1 MNLAEIIEQ
10 QYAELDQNP
19 DLASYKKGMV
29 RRTNRA
35 MHELLA
41 LEDWLFLQSPPTTLR
56 VYASVTG
63 TSSTTVAITGG
74 STSYAVVFTGVT
86 PSSTWTGHE
95 FIGPDSKSYTITY
108 VSGSTIYLY
117 SKYEGDTVAASSS
130 WTIDFSRYPLP
141 VDCLRLQTIVDR
153 NLARPQLLYVSQAF
167 DARWNLRRAIGGLS
181 TVAVDEAQR
190 TDRAPDTAPTV
201 ANGGAGSLTVGSTYE
216 YAYSF
221 ILAGRESPMSASAS
235 VTITAGL
242 GEVAV
247 SGMENT
253 KDGPTALET
262 GIRKRLYRRNRTI
275 NGRWLLISDEIPS
288 STTTATDTGAT
299 VSLREAN
306 EYFGSE
312 PYRQSVRF
320 WPTPS
325 ATRDLEIRYVR
336 RVRDLVADSDTP
348 PIPIFAHH
356 YLVYRPLADVCLAHG
371 MESASQFW
379 QAKAD
384 TVFRKLV
391 QTDVQRSNT
400 TMRREPMV
408 FGPSDFPFGLPAWW
422 GPARWPT

>member
-56 VYASVTG
+56 VYASIVG
-63 TSSTTVAITGG
+63 TSTTTVTITGG
-74 STSYAVVFTGVT
+74 SASYAVNFTGVT
-86 PSSTWTGHE
+86 PDSTWIGHE
-95 FIGPDSKSYTITY
+95 FIGPDSKSYVITW
-108 VSGSTIYLY
+108 VSSSTVYLY
-117 SKYEGDTVAASSS
+117 SKYEGDSVTDSSS
-130 WTIDFSRYPLP
+130 WTIDFSRYLLP
-141 VDCLRLQTIVDR
+141 IDCLRLQTIVDR
-153 NLARPQLLYVSQAF
+153 NLARPALLYVSQAF

-190 TDRAPDTAPTV
+190 TDRSPDGAPTTTST
-201 ANGGAGSLTVGSTYE
+201 GAGSLTVGSTYE

-221 ILAGRESPMSASAS
+221 ILAGRESPMSPVST
-235 VTITAGL
+235 VTISTGT
-242 GEVAV
+242 GAV
-247 SGMENT
+247 SVSNMENT

-262 GIRKRLYRRNRTI
+262 GIRKRLYRRNKTT

-288 STTTATDTGAT
+288 ATTTASDTGAT

-312 PYRQSVRF
+312 PYRQTVRF

-325 ATRDLEIRYVR
+325 QTRDLEIRYVR

-391 QTDVQRSNT
+391 QTDVQRSNQ